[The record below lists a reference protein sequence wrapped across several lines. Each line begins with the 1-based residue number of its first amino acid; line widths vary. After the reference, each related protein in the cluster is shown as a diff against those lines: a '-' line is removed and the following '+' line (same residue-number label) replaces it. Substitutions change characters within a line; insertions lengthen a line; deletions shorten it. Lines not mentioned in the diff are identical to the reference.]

1 MKTRAMTLK
10 QIHEAG
16 LDALM
21 RELGPVGFVRFL
33 QQFETGH
40 GDYTREREKWLGDED
55 VDELVSRIQERRKRR
70 RTRD

>member
-1 MKTRAMTLK
+1 MTPNG
-10 QIHEAG
+10 EPEPG

-55 VDELVSRIQERRKRR
+55 VDELVSRIHQRRKHSRSQ
-70 RTRD
+70 D